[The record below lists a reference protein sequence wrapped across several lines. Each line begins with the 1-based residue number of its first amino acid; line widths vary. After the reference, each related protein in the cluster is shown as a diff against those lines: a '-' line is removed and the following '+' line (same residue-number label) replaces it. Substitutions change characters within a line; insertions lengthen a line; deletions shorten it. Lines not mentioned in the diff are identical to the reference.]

1 MNEMLPSL
9 SCIQV
14 CAVSKRPMQCVQW
27 ALGMMLSAWDGAVLC
42 PASPRLLAS
51 QRASSCW
58 QDH

>member
-1 MNEMLPSL
+1 MDGMLPSL

-51 QRASSCW
+51 QGAPSCW